1 MPGAARHF
9 NRPVFVGEACQ
20 RALKQQWHV
29 KKSDER
35 GAVPSVYHRL
45 MPPTLLLSPAAASL
59 SVPTAIL
66 TAVIAA
72 VVSVVGILINNA
84 LHRSRAHDEWLREQ
98 AFETVN
104 KLLDA
109 AQDFHRVMF
118 FETPHMEVEQAPFQE
133 VQDMLDDH
141 DWSPLNETHNRYVD
155 ALSKLKM
162 LMNDPTTRA
171 MLERT
176 RENLRTTFINV
187 RNSPFPEG
195 STDTV
200 TIRDFAARHNAPF
213 REYRKSQTDLV
224 EHITATWA
232 DPVW

>member
-1 MPGAARHF
+1 M
-9 NRPVFVGEACQ
+9 
-20 RALKQQWHV
+20 
-29 KKSDER
+29 
-35 GAVPSVYHRL
+35 
-45 MPPTLLLSPAAASL
+45 
-59 SVPTAIL
+59 
-66 TAVIAA
+66 
-72 VVSVVGILINNA
+72 VGILINNA

-118 FETPHMEVEQAPFQE
+118 FETPRMEVEQASFQE

-141 DWSPLNETHNRYVD
+141 DWSPLNEAHNRYGD